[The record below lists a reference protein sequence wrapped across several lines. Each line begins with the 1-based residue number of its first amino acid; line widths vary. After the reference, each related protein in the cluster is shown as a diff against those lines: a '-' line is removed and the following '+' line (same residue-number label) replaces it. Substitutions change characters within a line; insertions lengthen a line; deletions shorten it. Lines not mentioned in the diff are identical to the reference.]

1 MPAVDDPV
9 HSSTTI
15 HAIRARWQ
23 RSSRW
28 LRAHSIRVRLYSV
41 IVLLFALIVGLGA
54 FGSAH
59 LSDVNHAS
67 EVIRNRWLR
76 DTGILG
82 DISNYMSD
90 YRAAEA
96 NRLLSSTAAEEAAG
110 DTDIAT
116 LRDTVAAR
124 QRAYEQIVQ
133 DPAEGQLYRQFAAQ
147 WAAYQRSAERVLGLA
162 RAGDSAQAILLYK
175 TESRRAFDLSSDTL
189 SRLTDQ
195 TLFKARRDSDRAAST
210 YAHART
216 MLVSAILLAAFLLL
230 GVVAYV
236 VRGILAPLVKLAT
249 GMRRLADH
257 DTAIAIPSVA
267 RGDEI
272 GEMARAVA
280 VFRDN
285 AVALGTSQ
293 RRLLEQ
299 AAALEAGLENERRL
313 MEQQRDFVTMTS
325 HEFRTPLTIIDGHAQ
340 RLIKMQD
347 RLDAADAAERGIRI
361 RSAVQ
366 RITNI
371 MDSLLGAT
379 RVLDGRAAFHPCL
392 LDPAAL
398 LRDACQAHRDANR
411 DAIIME
417 DLESL
422 PATMHGDPKLLFHA
436 FSNLISNAIKYSA
449 ASSPTEVKA
458 RAESGWLVVQVRDHG
473 IGIPARDR
481 VRLFERYFRGSN
493 ATRVAGTGVGLHL
506 VSMVVAMHQ
515 GEVFVESLEGVGSR
529 FVVRLPIA
537 APDSKTPEGKTPDA
551 RTAETMTPGTKT
563 PEAKMSVTS
572 RDAA

>member
-1 MPAVDDPV
+1 MQAAVTDRVDPT
-9 HSSTTI
+9 STGNS
-15 HAIRARWQ
+15 ALGERLR
-23 RSSRW
+23 RSRRW
-28 LRAHSIRVRLYSV
+28 LSAHSIRVRLYSV
-41 IVLLFALIVGLGA
+41 IILLFVLIVGLGA

-59 LSDVNHAS
+59 LREVNHAS
-67 EVIRNRWLR
+67 EVIRNHWLR

-96 NRLLSSTAAEEAAG
+96 NRLLASTSAENAASDKEIAA
-110 DTDIAT
+110 
-116 LRDTVAAR
+116 LRDTVAASE
-124 QRAYEQIVQ
+124 RAYEQIYQ
-133 DPAEGQLYRQFAAQ
+133 EPAEAELYARFARQ
-147 WAAYQRSAERVLGLA
+147 WAAYQDIADRVFDLA
-162 RAGDSAQAILLYK
+162 RAGQGAAATELYK
-175 TESRRAFDLSSDTL
+175 TQSRQAFDLSSDTL

-195 TLFKARRDSDRAAST
+195 TLLKARRDSDRAAST

-216 MLVSAILLAAFLLL
+216 MLVTAILLAACLLV

-236 VRGILAPLVKLAT
+236 VRGILAPLVKLAA

-257 DTAIAIPSVA
+257 DTDIEIPSVA
-267 RGDEI
+267 RVDEI

-280 VFRDN
+280 VFREN
-285 AVALGTSQ
+285 ALALATSQ

-347 RLDAADAAERGIRI
+347 RLDAADAAERGARI

-371 MDSLLGAT
+371 MDSLLGAS
-379 RVLDGRAAFHPCL
+379 RVLDGRAAFHPCP
-392 LDPAAL
+392 LDPGAL

-411 DAIIME
+411 GAVIIE
-417 DLESL
+417 DFESL
-422 PATMHGDPKLLFHA
+422 PPAIFGDPKLLFHA
-436 FSNLISNAIKYSA
+436 FSNLISNAIKYSPD
-449 ASSPTEVKA
+449 SSPTEVRA

-529 FVVRLPIA
+529 FVVRLPTGME
-537 APDSKTPEGKTPDA
+537 P
-551 RTAETMTPGTKT
+551 
-563 PEAKMSVTS
+563 
-572 RDAA
+572 

>member
-1 MPAVDDPV
+1 MQPRPTPLRVLGE
-9 HSSTTI
+9 HW
-15 HAIRARWQ
+15 R
-23 RSSRW
+23 RSRLW
-28 LRAHSIRVRLYSV
+28 LSAHSIRVRLYSV
-41 IVLLFALIVGLGA
+41 VVVLFALIVGLGA

-67 EVIRNRWLR
+67 EVIRNHWLR

-96 NRLLSSTAAEEAAG
+96 NRLLSSTEAEDRASDAEIAA
-110 DTDIAT
+110 

-124 QRAYEQIVQ
+124 QRAYEQIPQ
-133 DPAEGQLYRQFAAQ
+133 DPAEAHLYAQFAQQ
-147 WAAYQRSAERVLGLA
+147 WAAYQLIAVRALALA
-162 RAGDSAQAILLYK
+162 RAGDSSRATLLYK
-175 TESRRAFDLSSDTL
+175 TESRRAFDRSSDTL

-195 TLFKARRDSDRAAST
+195 TLVKARRDSERAAST

-216 MLVSAILLAAFLLL
+216 MLVTAVLLAAFLLL
-230 GVVAYV
+230 AVVTYV
-236 VRGILAPLVKLAT
+236 VRGILAPLMKLAL

-257 DTAIAIPSVA
+257 DTAITIPSVA

-280 VFRDN
+280 VFREN
-285 AVALGTSQ
+285 AVALATSQ

-340 RLIKMQD
+340 RLIKLQD
-347 RLDAADAAERGIRI
+347 RLDPADAAERGARI

-371 MDSLLGAT
+371 MDSLLGAS
-379 RVLDGRAAFHPCL
+379 RVLDGRAAFHPCD
-392 LDPAAL
+392 LDPAVL
-398 LRDACQAHRDANR
+398 LREACQAHRDANR
-411 DAIIME
+411 GAIIIE

-422 PATMHGDPKLLFHA
+422 PATIHGDPKLLFHA
-436 FSNLISNAIKYSA
+436 FSNLISNAIKYSP

-458 RAESGWLVVQVRDHG
+458 RAEPGWLVVEVRDHG

-529 FVVRLPIA
+529 FVVRLPTAGGA
-537 APDSKTPEGKTPDA
+537 AKTA
-551 RTAETMTPGTKT
+551 A
-563 PEAKMSVTS
+563 ATS